1 MHLDVLNTKSKSES
15 DINGLVHEKS
25 QMAQM
30 VLQCAQMHILKTSP
44 KFSLLKLQL
53 LFDFIF
59 PDSYFAES
67 LFTSCVII
75 WVI

>member
-1 MHLDVLNTKSKSES
+1 MYLDVLNTKSKSE
-15 DINGLVHEKS
+15 INGLVHEKS

-30 VLQCAQMHILKTSP
+30 VLQCDQMQSFWDLALILFTKNSP
-44 KFSLLKLQL
+44 TIVLLY
-53 LFDFIF
+53 
-59 PDSYFAES
+59 SYFAES